1 MELVNIDNIAHPLYD
16 SFAKL
21 YSTAFPIFEQRTEA
35 QQTRAFSHPKYHLSG
50 YKEDN
55 IFIGFI
61 SYWNFQEYIYIEH
74 FAIDRQLRGSG
85 YGSQILKDFISRESK
100 IVLLEI
106 DPITDDISRS
116 RLRFYQK
123 CGFYENPYPHIHPP
137 YRDGYKGHEL
147 LILSSPQTISPKGYD
162 MFQKDLHKT
171 VMGDKQVEDHNRPSS
186 A

>member
-1 MELVNIDNIAHPLYD
+1 MELINIDNIAHPLYD
-16 SFAKL
+16 SFSKL
-21 YSTAFPIFEQRTEA
+21 YSTAFPIFEQRTET

-50 YKEDN
+50 YKEED

-61 SYWNFQEYIYIEH
+61 SYWDFQEYIYIEH

-85 YGSQILKDFISRESK
+85 YGSRILKDFISRKSK

-116 RLRFYQK
+116 RLRFYRK

-137 YRDGYKGHEL
+137 YR
-147 LILSSPQTISPKGYD
+147 KGYTGHKLIVLTTQHVITSQEYAI
-162 MFQKDLHKT
+162 FQKDLHET
-171 VMGDKQVEDHNRPSS
+171 VMGDR
-186 A
+186 